1 MRYIVNND
9 ILYFCV
15 LYKAYI
21 IEEVGVGG
29 WKMFT
34 WNRNAQIKITAK
46 IEAHAASKNTTC
58 MIFSEY
64 FFIITI
70 PLYR

>member
-9 ILYFCV
+9 IPYFRV

-29 WKMFT
+29 WKVFT
-34 WNRNAQIKITAK
+34 WEQKYTD
-46 IEAHAASKNTTC
+46 
-58 MIFSEY
+58 
-64 FFIITI
+64 
-70 PLYR
+70 